1 MKSLTWYIVRQVI
14 GMTLLA
20 ALVLCFMVWLFRSLE
35 AVDMMLNRGLPL
47 SSFLHFA
54 SLTLPRFVLFVAP
67 MAVFGAALFTY
78 NKMTTDSELVVM
90 RSAGLGPFDLAKPAI
105 IVGVLISAVAYYFSL
120 YLVPLTYREYKE
132 LEFKYRHNLPRL
144 LLQEGVFSSPIPGFT
159 VYFKGF
165 GDEGELRDVLI
176 HDNRNP
182 RQPTTYMAERGK
194 LRETGDGRWIVEMS
208 QGGWQNLRQDG
219 LRNTCAPK
227 NVADGKAKN
236 CDIPRFE
243 IFVADS
249 GKNLGG
255 DLFSDEPKRGGGR
268 HPREYFF
275 TELLEPKLRP
285 ARNAAEIER
294 NARDLRTLVAE
305 FHTRLTQPLLPLTV
319 ALVGI
324 TILLSGHFNR
334 RGQLKQIVVAVVAGG
349 AVIIFSYVLRNYA
362 PKMPALNA
370 VMYVNALLPLI
381 LSLYFLIFPRPLTP
395 RRGHQQR
402 EPAT

>member
-1 MKSLTWYIVRQVI
+1 V
-14 GMTLLA
+14 
-20 ALVLCFMVWLFRSLE
+20 
-35 AVDMMLNRGLPL
+35 
-47 SSFLHFA
+47 
-54 SLTLPRFVLFVAP
+54 
-67 MAVFGAALFTY
+67 
-78 NKMTTDSELVVM
+78 
-90 RSAGLGPFDLAKPAI
+90 
-105 IVGVLISAVAYYFSL
+105 
-120 YLVPLTYREYKE
+120 
-132 LEFKYRHNLPRL
+132 
-144 LLQEGVFSSPIPGFT
+144 
-159 VYFKGF
+159 
-165 GDEGELRDVLI
+165 
-176 HDNRNP
+176 
-182 RQPTTYMAERGK
+182 
-194 LRETGDGRWIVEMS
+194 
-208 QGGWQNLRQDG
+208 
-219 LRNTCAPK
+219 
-227 NVADGKAKN
+227 
-236 CDIPRFE
+236 
-243 IFVADS
+243 
-249 GKNLGG
+249 

-381 LSLYFLIFPRPLTP
+381 LSLYFLIFPRPLTQ